1 MSIRRPRL
9 KILRRL
15 ATPLPGLTRKS
26 AHPDAPPPG
35 ASAATAAARRHRRP
49 SAHRQRLEEKQKVRF
64 NYGVSERQLRRCLE
78 SARRMPGRTGEN
90 LLILL
95 ERRLDNVVF
104 RLGLAPTIPAARQ
117 LVGHGHV
124 QVGGRRVDRPGYMLS
139 VGETI
144 SLAPSARRRPTLVA
158 PAEQGP
164 MLRVPGYLQHDPGD
178 PLAGRLIG
186 LPARSDV
193 PIAVRESLIIEH
205 YAR

>member
-26 AHPDAPPPG
+26 ARPDALPPG
-35 ASAATAAARRHRRP
+35 AAGAARSRRRP
-49 SAHRQRLEEKQKVRF
+49 SAHRRRLEEKQKVRF
-64 NYGVSERQLRRCLE
+64 NYGVTERQLRRYLE
-78 SARRMPGRTGEN
+78 AARRMPGRTGEN
-90 LLILL
+90 LLLLL

-124 QVGGRRVDRPGYMLS
+124 QVGGRRVDRPGYMLG
-139 VGETI
+139 VGETV
-144 SLAPSARRRPTLVA
+144 SLDAAARRRPALRA
-158 PAEQGP
+158 SAEHGP
-164 MLRVPGYLQHDPGD
+164 MLRVPGYLQHLPDD
-178 PLAGRLIG
+178 DCAGRLIG
-186 LPARSDV
+186 LPVRADV
-193 PIAVRESLIIEH
+193 PITVRESLIVEH